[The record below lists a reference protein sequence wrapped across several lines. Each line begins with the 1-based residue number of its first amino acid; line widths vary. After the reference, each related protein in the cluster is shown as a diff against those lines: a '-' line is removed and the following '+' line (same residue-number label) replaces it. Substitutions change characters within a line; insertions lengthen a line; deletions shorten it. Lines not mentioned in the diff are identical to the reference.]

1 MKMTWIEA
9 HAKFNRDYNWRFERN
24 RGLFQEWC
32 KRNGIELVGKCDVLF
47 I

>member
-1 MKMTWIEA
+1 MKMTWSEA
-9 HAKFNRDYNWRFERN
+9 HAKFNRDYNWRFDRN
-24 RGLFQEWC
+24 IGLFQEWC